1 MSARKTTEPCR
12 LEDLD
17 DAALAERARQL
28 DGAAFWLIMK
38 RHNQRLHRVAR
49 AVLEDDT
56 EAEDVVQETYF
67 QAFTH
72 LSEFRAEA
80 RLSTW
85 LTRIAL
91 NEALGR
97 RRQRRPTVEVEA
109 LDMMPAPLGARTAD
123 PEEEAAVAE
132 IRRLLEHAVNDL
144 PEPFRVV
151 LVMRDVEEMS
161 TEETALLLGLP
172 PQTVRTRLH
181 RARRLL
187 RRTLHDKL
195 AAVFTDMFPFAGALC
210 DRLTKSVA
218 DRLELPARENALP
231 LDEAVGRAAPIGVDR
246 PISNL

>member
-1 MSARKTTEPCR
+1 MNARKTTEPSR

-17 DAALAERARQL
+17 DAALIERARQR

-38 RHNQRLHRVAR
+38 RHNQQLHRVAR

-67 QAFTH
+67 QAFNH

-97 RRQRRPTVEVEA
+97 RRQRQPTVDIDA
-109 LDMMPAPLGARTAD
+109 IDTMPAPLSTNKAD
-123 PEEEAAVAE
+123 PEEATAVAE
-132 IRRLLEHAVNDL
+132 IRRLLERAVDDL
-144 PEPFRVV
+144 PEAFRIVF
-151 LVMRDVEEMS
+151 VMSDVEEMS
-161 TEETALLLGLP
+161 AEETALLLGLQ

-187 RRTLHDKL
+187 RRALQDKL
-195 AAVFTDMFPFAGALC
+195 AAVFTDIFPFAGAQC
-210 DRLTKSVA
+210 DRLTQLVL
-218 DRLELPARENALP
+218 DRLGLHLSKNALP
-231 LDEAVGRAAPIGVDR
+231 LAESGRARRANP
-246 PISNL
+246 L